1 MKNGVRLWNSE
12 RPYQKQM
19 IQKSWTRSDLR
30 YLEHPG
36 FLQMLWSFVNFFS
49 FSNTLESAQLWALVE
64 CTTLIYTNHCGFL
77 FKVQE
82 KLKQWSDSF
91 VEAFESHRFDEA
103 VKCIQ
108 RMTYYERACEEIV
121 KKL

>member
-1 MKNGVRLWNSE
+1 MKNPDSSL
-12 RPYQKQM
+12 K
-19 IQKSWTRSDLR
+19 IC
-30 YLEHPG
+30 
-36 FLQMLWSFVNFFS
+36 SFGG
-49 FSNTLESAQLWALVE
+49 LVE
-64 CTTLIYTNHCGFL
+64 YNTPDLVNVIL
-77 FKVQE
+77 FVFVKVQE

-91 VEAFESHRFDEA
+91 GEAFESQRFDEA